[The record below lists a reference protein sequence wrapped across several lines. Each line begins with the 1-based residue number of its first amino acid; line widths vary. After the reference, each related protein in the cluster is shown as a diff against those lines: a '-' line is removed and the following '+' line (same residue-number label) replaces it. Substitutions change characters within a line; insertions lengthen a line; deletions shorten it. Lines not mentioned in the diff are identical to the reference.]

1 MKTLEIPLF
10 PLQTVLFPEG
20 SLPLRVFE
28 QRYLDMAKECLK
40 NETPFG
46 ICLIAS
52 GQEVGAPAEPH
63 EVGTLAR
70 IVDWDM
76 PQLGLL
82 QVIAQGGERF
92 RIHERWASPKGLLR
106 AMVELIPEE
115 AQSSL
120 SAEHARLVPL
130 LKRVLDE
137 LSAQGQPAPQGPLR
151 LDDAAWVSWRFCEL
165 LPLPTA
171 LKQDLLELETH
182 QERLA
187 EIFRFCA
194 QRGLL
199 ET

>member
-1 MKTLEIPLF
+1 MKIFEIPLF

-20 SLPLRVFE
+20 SMPLRIFE

-40 NETPFG
+40 NESPFG

-82 QVIAQGGERF
+82 QVVAQGGDRF
-92 RIHERWASPKGLLR
+92 RIHERWASSKGLLR
-106 AMVELIPEE
+106 ATVEAIPEE
-115 AQSSL
+115 SPEGL
-120 SAEHARLVPL
+120 DAEHARLIPL
-130 LKRVLDE
+130 LKRVLEEID
-137 LSAQGQPAPQGPLR
+137 SQGLGPKGPHR
-151 LDDAAWVSWRFCEL
+151 LHDASWVAWRFCEL
-165 LPLPTA
+165 MPFPTA
-171 LKQDLLELETH
+171 LKQDLLELESH
-182 QERLA
+182 HERLS

>member
-1 MKTLEIPLF
+1 MKALEIPLF

-20 SLPLRVFE
+20 LLPLRIFE

-40 NETPFG
+40 AEAPFG
-46 ICLIAS
+46 VCLIAA
-52 GQEVGAPAEPH
+52 GEEVGSPAEPY

-82 QVIAQGGERF
+82 QVITQGGERF
-92 RIHERWASPKGLLR
+92 RLIERWASSKGLLR
-106 AMVELIPEE
+106 GLVEVIPHE
-115 AQSSL
+115 SPTTL
-120 SAEHARLVPL
+120 DAEHSRLVPL
-130 LKRVLDE
+130 LKRILE
-137 LSAQGQPAPQGPLR
+137 EIGTQGPPAPHR
-151 LDDAAWVSWRFCEL
+151 FHDSAWVAWRFCEL

>member
-1 MKTLEIPLF
+1 MKIFEIPLF
-10 PLQTVLFPEG
+10 PLQTVLFPEA

-106 AMVELIPEE
+106 ATVEIIPEE
-115 AQSSL
+115 TECTL
-120 SAEHARLVPL
+120 DAEHCRLVPL
-130 LKRVLDE
+130 LKRVLEE
-137 LSAQGQPAPQGPLR
+137 LSAQGQQVPQPPHR
-151 LDDAAWVSWRFCEL
+151 LDDAAWVAWRFCEL

-171 LKQDLLELETH
+171 LKQDLLELESH
-182 QERLA
+182 QERLG